1 MFRIGLVLAAALC
14 LLAAPALAA
23 PAADPTLSDAANAAF
38 LKANAAKPGVV
49 VRPSGIQYK
58 IIQNGFGGHPGP
70 FDTVTVQYTGSLIN
84 GKVFDA
90 TEDGMPAQ
98 LEVDKLIPGWREAL
112 SIMRVGD
119 HWQVVIPAAL
129 AYGRRGAGAGRIP
142 PDQALVFDMQLID
155 TTPPP
160 PKDKS
165 DDDSH

>member
-1 MFRIGLVLAAALC
+1 MFRTGLVLVAALC
-14 LLAAPALAA
+14 LLAVPALAA
-23 PAADPTLSDAANAAF
+23 PAADPSLSDAANAAF

-58 IIQNGFGGHPGP
+58 IIQNGFGGHPGQ

-90 TEDGMPAQ
+90 TEEGMPAQ
-98 LEVDKLIPGWREAL
+98 MELDKLIAGWREAL

-119 HWQVVIPAAL
+119 QWQVVIPSSL
-129 AYGRRGAGAGRIP
+129 GYGGRGAGGGRIP
-142 PDQALVFDMQLID
+142 PNQVLIFDLQLVN

-160 PKDKS
+160 PKEKG